1 MISDTK
7 LQAII
12 GWSPKKPKRHEKQI
26 EILNCFNKG
35 VSEIAVSAGVR
46 GGKTAIAA
54 YFVLKTF
61 LQGLDDIKKG
71 KRDSIKIW
79 IVAPTYELTQKVFE
93 YVIKWFLKFD
103 PSISK
108 MISMRPFPQIKI
120 AEGVWIQCKSATE
133 PYSLLGEELDLVVL
147 DECSRM
153 SQEIWERYIF
163 ARLSSRMGRAMF
175 ISTPFGQNWFYKKC
189 MELKP
194 KNCEFEFRSIDN
206 PYFPLEKWEQAKKT
220 LPEQVFNQEYR
231 ASFLPD
237 AAAVFRGVDGIIK
250 DDCLKDVIKD
260 HRYAMGVDL
269 GKHEDF
275 TVLTVID
282 KYNNNVVYWDRF
294 KNIEYP
300 FQKKRIKAT
309 AQRYNNARVVID
321 STGVGEPIWE
331 DLRRDGIFVDDYKFT
346 NKSKKELVEKLSI
359 MIEQK
364 LVFIPVLQILIDEI
378 HSFGYHLTDS
388 GNVTYS
394 APQGLHDDAV
404 ISLALAVWGLRGKPN
419 PTSALKQ
426 LLGET
431 HKKRNF
437 QYD

>member
-1 MISDTK
+1 MKTISDK
-7 LQAII
+7 LLQEKI
-12 GWSPKKPKRHEKQI
+12 GWSPDFPKEHKAQKQI
-26 EILNCFNKG
+26 LECNSDLI
-35 VSEIAVSAGVR
+35 VIAAGTR
-46 GGKTAIAA
+46 FGKTQVAA
-54 YFVLKTF
+54 YKALKT
-61 LQGLDDIKKG
+61 LLVNDKH
-71 KRDSIKIW
+71 IW
-79 IVAPTYELTQKVFE
+79 VVAPTYELTNKVFNWMT
-93 YVIKWFLKFD
+93 KWIATGF
-103 PSISK
+103 PSLISGISK
-108 MISMRPFPQIKI
+108 RPFPKI
-120 AEGVWIQCKSATE
+120 ETPWNSWVEGKSAET
-133 PYSLLGEELDLVVL
+133 PTGLLGEELDLVIM
-147 DECSRM
+147 DECSRIKKD
-153 SQEIWERYIF
+153 IWDSYIF
-163 ARLSSRMGRAMF
+163 QRLASREGKAVL
-175 ISTPFGQNWFYKKC
+175 ISTPFGKNWFEDKFIQAKKT
-189 MELKP
+189 
-194 KNCEFEFRSIDN
+194 NSGFNFRSRDN
-206 PYFPLEKWEQAKKT
+206 PYFPIASWDLAKKT
-220 LPEQVFNQEYR
+220 LPEQVFQQEYR

-359 MIEQK
+359 MIEQR